1 MPFLIIWCYQM
12 SEFPAAISS
21 IDSLSLVVNIAYV
34 DSVGLREAEHILS
47 PERLGH
53 SWKMGHQESEYRQ
66 SLHPVQNFPVKWLFP
81 PFTDT
86 LCLSLQED
94 VVGWHLSSVS
104 FIINHYCKN
113 VNHNSYF
120 LNKICLDHP
129 LLQFSVCGWWVIC
142 ITVMWG
148 TFEKCSFRGFSQM
161 MRIRIQVLRTT
172 FKQASWVILKH
183 LKSET
188 ECLD

>member
-21 IDSLSLVVNIAYV
+21 IDSLSLVVNIACV
-34 DSVGLREAEHILS
+34 DSVVLFSEQLDEYQRGLG
-47 PERLGH
+47 ERLNTYWE
-53 SWKMGHQESEYRQ
+53 SWEAWSQLEDGASGVWIPTKLASCAKFPCKMT
-66 SLHPVQNFPVKWLFP
+66 LFFFF

-86 LCLSLQED
+86 LCLSLQD
-94 VVGWHLSSVS
+94 DMVGWHLSSVS

-142 ITVMWG
+142 ITVM
-148 TFEKCSFRGFSQM
+148 
-161 MRIRIQVLRTT
+161 
-172 FKQASWVILKH
+172 
-183 LKSET
+183 
-188 ECLD
+188 